1 MSVRN
6 FRRDIRRAY
15 SALSDAY
22 SYATTLEQHLVFQ
35 GFEGHSLPE
44 VRICSD
50 CEIIVYW
57 ELEFRNGRE
66 IPIETALEHMEETG
80 YITPADFGVFF

>member
-22 SYATTLEQHLVFQ
+22 TYATTLEQHLVFQ
-35 GFEGHSLPE
+35 GFEGFPLPE

-50 CEIIVYW
+50 CEIIVHW
-57 ELEFRNGRE
+57 DLGFQDEHE
-66 IPIETALEHMEETG
+66 IPIEVALEHMEETG
-80 YITPADFGVFF
+80 YITPADFGMVF